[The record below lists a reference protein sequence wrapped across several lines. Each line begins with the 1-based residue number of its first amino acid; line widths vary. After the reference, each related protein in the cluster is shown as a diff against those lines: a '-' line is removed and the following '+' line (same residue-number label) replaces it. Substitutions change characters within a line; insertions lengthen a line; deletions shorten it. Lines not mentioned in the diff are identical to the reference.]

1 MAASL
6 FVETKQRRG
15 GVKIKKEKEKQ
26 QKRRERGNQAF
37 NCFPEVQRGG
47 TLTSV
52 QKSRQVSSKER
63 AKGDR
68 NLIFHL

>member
-26 QKRRERGNQAF
+26 QKKKGEG
-37 NCFPEVQRGG
+37 E
-47 TLTSV
+47 
-52 QKSRQVSSKER
+52 SS
-63 AKGDR
+63 
-68 NLIFHL
+68 F

>member
-26 QKRRERGNQAF
+26 QKKKGGNQAF
-37 NCFPEVQRGG
+37 NCFPEVQRG
-47 TLTSV
+47 
-52 QKSRQVSSKER
+52 ER
-63 AKGDR
+63 
-68 NLIFHL
+68 

>member
-26 QKRRERGNQAF
+26 QKKKGGNQAF

>member
-1 MAASL
+1 MVASL

-26 QKRRERGNQAF
+26 QKKKGGNQAF